1 MIHQNRN
8 NKQKFNIMARIIFAI
23 AMFISSIVFAQTA
36 YEKVMTEK
44 LAKIEKLHSADELTA
59 LSNDFTRIGDK
70 EKSQWLPYY
79 YAAFATIQKGRVAMR
94 EGKTSELD
102 PIADE
107 AQKSLDKASE
117 LSKDNAEILILQKM
131 IHGLKMMVNPQ
142 QRFMSEGMLA
152 AEALSKAE
160 KLDAENP
167 RITLMKA
174 EDTYFTPEQFGGSK
188 AKGLELFQKSLDQFK
203 VYKPKTALDPS
214 WGKGEAEY
222 FLANK
227 P

>member
-1 MIHQNRN
+1 M
-8 NKQKFNIMARIIFAI
+8 KKLFLATVL
-23 AMFISSIVFAQTA
+23 FIGVTAFAQTA
-36 YEKVMTEK
+36 YEKAMSEK
-44 LAKIEKLHSADELTA
+44 VAKVESHLSADDFTA

-70 EKSQWLPYY
+70 EKTQWLPYY
-79 YAAFATIQKGRVAMR
+79 YAAFSSIQKGRIAMR
-94 EGKTSELD
+94 EGRTADLD

-107 AQKSLDKASE
+107 AQKNLDKASE
-117 LSKDNAEILILQKM
+117 LSKDNPEILILQKM
-131 IHGLKMMVNPQ
+131 VHGLKMMVNPQ

-160 KLDAENP
+160 KLDSENP

-188 AKGLELFQKSLDQFK
+188 TRGLELFQKSLDQFS
-203 VYKPKTALDPS
+203 VYKTKTSLDPN
-214 WGKGEAEY
+214 WGKAEAEY

>member
-1 MIHQNRN
+1 
-8 NKQKFNIMARIIFAI
+8 MARIIFAI

-102 PIADE
+102 PICLLYT
-107 AQKSLDKASE
+107 SRC
-117 LSKDNAEILILQKM
+117 
-131 IHGLKMMVNPQ
+131 V
-142 QRFMSEGMLA
+142 
-152 AEALSKAE
+152 
-160 KLDAENP
+160 
-167 RITLMKA
+167 
-174 EDTYFTPEQFGGSK
+174 
-188 AKGLELFQKSLDQFK
+188 
-203 VYKPKTALDPS
+203 
-214 WGKGEAEY
+214 
-222 FLANK
+222 
-227 P
+227 